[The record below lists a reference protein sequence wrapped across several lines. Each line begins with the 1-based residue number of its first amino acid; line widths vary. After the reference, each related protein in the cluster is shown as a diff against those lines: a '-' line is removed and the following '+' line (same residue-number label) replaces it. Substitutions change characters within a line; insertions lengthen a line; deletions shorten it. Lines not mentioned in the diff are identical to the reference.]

1 MRKSKMAFVLG
12 EKRVIIMHNVNQSG
26 QYSVAISIFER
37 TNRFTFVQL
46 SIQDV

>member
-1 MRKSKMAFVLG
+1 MRKSKMAFVWG

-26 QYSVAISIFER
+26 QYSVDIFER